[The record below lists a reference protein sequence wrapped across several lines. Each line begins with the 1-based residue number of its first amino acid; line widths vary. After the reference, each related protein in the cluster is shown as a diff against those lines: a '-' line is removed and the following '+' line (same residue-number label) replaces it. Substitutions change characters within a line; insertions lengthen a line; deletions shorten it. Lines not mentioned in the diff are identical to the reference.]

1 MHPRRN
7 GTGGGG
13 GGGGGRSPGSG
24 PSRGRPEPRDIGQA
38 FGYQRV
44 EPARDGDWI
53 VRSVT
58 GAGSTKIYRCPGCDQ
73 EIRPG
78 VPHLVAWPADTE
90 QAAWHG
96 GGGLDDRRHW
106 HTPCWNA
113 RLRRR

>member
-1 MHPRRN
+1 VSPRKNDARAA
-7 GTGGGG
+7 GR
-13 GGGGGRSPGSG
+13 GRSSG
-24 PSRGRPEPRDIGQA
+24 RGQPADREPRDIEKA
-38 FGYQRV
+38 FGFQRA
-44 EPARDGDWI
+44 ESARDGDWI
-53 VRSVT
+53 VRSVA
-58 GAGSTKIYRCPGCDQ
+58 GASTAKTYRCPGCDQ

-78 VPHLVAWPADTE
+78 MPHLVAWPADSD

>member
-1 MHPRRN
+1 VSPRKNDARA
-7 GTGGGG
+7 
-13 GGGGGRSPGSG
+13 GGRGRSSG
-24 PSRGRPEPRDIGQA
+24 RGQSSDREPRDIEKA
-38 FGYQRV
+38 FGHQRV
-44 EPARDGDWI
+44 ESARDGEWI
-53 VRSVT
+53 VRSVA
-58 GAGSTKIYRCPGCDQ
+58 GASTTKTYRCPGCDQ

-78 VPHLVAWPADTE
+78 VPHLVAWPADSE

>member
-1 MHPRRN
+1 VVSPRKNDARPA
-7 GTGGGG
+7 GR
-13 GGGGGRSPGSG
+13 GRSST
-24 PSRGRPEPRDIGQA
+24 RGQSADREPRDIEKA

-44 EPARDGDWI
+44 ESARDGDWI
-53 VRSVT
+53 VRSVA
-58 GAGSTKIYRCPGCDQ
+58 GASTAKTYRCPGCDQ

-78 VPHLVAWPADTE
+78 MPHLVAWPADSD

>member
-1 MHPRRN
+1 MSPRKN
-7 GTGGGG
+7 GTRGAGGGPS
-13 GGGGGRSPGSG
+13 GGGRP
-24 PSRGRPEPRDIGQA
+24 GRPEPRDIEQA

-44 EPARDGDWI
+44 ESARDGDWI

-58 GAGSTKIYRCPGCDQ
+58 GVGSVKTYRCPGCDQ

-90 QAAWHG
+90 QAPWHG
-96 GGGLDDRRHW
+96 GGGLDERRHW

-113 RLRRR
+113 RSRRR